1 MDAIKAILLF
11 IGLVAMVVIF
21 MMYDKQLKSDCR
33 NGDPAACAE
42 YVVHGRFY

>member
-11 IGLVAMVVIF
+11 IGLVAMVVFF

-33 NGDPAACAE
+33 NGDRAACSE